1 MVSDDA
7 IPVAAGDHVVQF
19 YESDE
24 ELIERTGRHL
34 AGAIRSG
41 AVAIVIAS
49 PAHARGFETWI
60 SVAGIDLAAA
70 VAETRYVALDA
81 RTTLQ
86 RFRVNG
92 KPDARLFERVV
103 GDVVRSAAATGRQ
116 VCAYGEMVALLWD
129 EGRVN
134 AAIELESLWNDLSA
148 RVPFSLFCSYPSA
161 AMMGSD
167 QAELLNQV
175 CCLHTAAFGVD
186 PQRRS
191 TRAFEA
197 SPDAPRAARQ
207 FVGEMARLVDGT
219 DAGAVVINHTHNQLV
234 WSPSHGQPLSPAGY
248 ERLFESQKPVI
259 FSEAKLF
266 ADVVAGGPLD
276 LSRVDPRE
284 AVDADPALTIVAS
297 RDRRV
302 YARHSLDAPTSP
314 PGHYQINPLYNVAS
328 QGTNLFL
335 RLQFPNSDYEDEY
348 GACKQYLPDETV
360 IDRAAL
366 ESLQQGGDPG
376 QLDEL
381 IRRRVIVKLPLN
393 YY

>member
-1 MVSDDA
+1 MVSDHA
-7 IPVAAGDHVVQF
+7 MPVAAGDHVVQF

-60 SVAGIDLAAA
+60 SAAGIDLAAA

-92 KPDARLFERVV
+92 KPDPRLFERVV
-103 GDVVRSAAATGRQ
+103 GDVVRSAAATGRL
-116 VCAYGEMVALLWD
+116 VCAYGEMVALVWD

-207 FVGEMARLVDGT
+207 FVGEMLEGLGCAKPVSDAELVVSELVTNAVNHAKT
-219 DAGAVVINHTHNQLV
+219 DLTVTLAFSRAAIRIEVRDRHTTPPTPR
-234 WSPSHGQPLSPAGY
+234 SPSALSTSGRGLPL
-248 ERLFESQKPVI
+248 I
-259 FSEAKLF
+259 
-266 ADVVAGGPLD
+266 D
-276 LSRVDPRE
+276 
-284 AVDADPALTIVAS
+284 ALTNSWGVHKFGGGKVVWAQI
-297 RDRRV
+297 
-302 YARHSLDAPTSP
+302 ARAD
-314 PGHYQINPLYNVAS
+314 
-328 QGTNLFL
+328 
-335 RLQFPNSDYEDEY
+335 
-348 GACKQYLPDETV
+348 
-360 IDRAAL
+360 
-366 ESLQQGGDPG
+366 
-376 QLDEL
+376 
-381 IRRRVIVKLPLN
+381 
-393 YY
+393 